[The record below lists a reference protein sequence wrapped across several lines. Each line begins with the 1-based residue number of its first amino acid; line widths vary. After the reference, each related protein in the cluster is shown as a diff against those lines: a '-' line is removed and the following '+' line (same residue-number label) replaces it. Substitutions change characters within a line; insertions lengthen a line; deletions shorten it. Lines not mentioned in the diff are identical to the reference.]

1 MLRSSGG
8 GGVSSTTIIETVGA
22 PGPTGP
28 QGAPGQSYG
37 SALLSG
43 GAIRYVSGL
52 QFVVSAASYVI
63 NGATYTSPE
72 TTVTLTTADGTNP
85 RIDVI
90 ALTSSSTAVVVTGT
104 AGATPAEASIDPLSQ
119 LRLTAILVAVNA
131 TTIGVT
137 TTNVYLENTEWT
149 TTTSGGSVVAAST
162 TNPHA
167 GTKDVEYTAAAAG
180 AYANFSNGTAFD
192 LSTRNFLS
200 FYIRNKAAWASQK
213 SVIIQWYNGTQ
224 AVGTPVTFKH
234 GAYAFDQ
241 NNITTYQS
249 IGIPTSAFGAFGL
262 TTTAVRFTVTGGGSA
277 IGFYLDDIIL
287 QGGVTVVTPTD
298 AMRFRDVYSANTQYQ
313 LNDVVLYANA
323 LYLSLGFN
331 LNVLPT
337 TATTWRYLG
346 GSIPQNSQSANY
358 TTVLSDANKHLL
370 HPASDANARTFTIDS
385 NANVPYPIG
394 TSFTFVNQ
402 SSQVLSIAIT
412 ADTMT
417 LVNTTTTGT
426 RSLAQNGMATALK
439 VSSTGWI
446 VSGVGLT

>member
-1 MLRSSGG
+1 
-8 GGVSSTTIIETVGA
+8 
-22 PGPTGP
+22 
-28 QGAPGQSYG
+28 
-37 SALLSG
+37 
-43 GAIRYVSGL
+43 
-52 QFVVSAASYVI
+52 
-63 NGATYTSPE
+63 
-72 TTVTLTTADGTNP
+72 
-85 RIDVI
+85 
-90 ALTSSSTAVVVTGT
+90 
-104 AGATPAEASIDPLSQ
+104 
-119 LRLTAILVAVNA
+119 
-131 TTIGVT
+131 
-137 TTNVYLENTEWT
+137 
-149 TTTSGGSVVAAST
+149 
-162 TNPHA
+162 
-167 GTKDVEYTAAAAG
+167 
-180 AYANFSNGTAFD
+180 
-192 LSTRNFLS
+192 
-200 FYIRNKAAWASQK
+200 
-213 SVIIQWYNGTQ
+213 
-224 AVGTPVTFKH
+224 VTFKH

-358 TTVLSDANKHLL
+358 TTLLSDANKHLL
-370 HPASDANARTFTIDS
+370 HPAADANARTFTIDS

-402 SSQVLSIAIT
+402 TTQVLSIAIT
-412 ADTMT
+412 SDTMT

-439 VSSTGWI
+439 VSSTGWL